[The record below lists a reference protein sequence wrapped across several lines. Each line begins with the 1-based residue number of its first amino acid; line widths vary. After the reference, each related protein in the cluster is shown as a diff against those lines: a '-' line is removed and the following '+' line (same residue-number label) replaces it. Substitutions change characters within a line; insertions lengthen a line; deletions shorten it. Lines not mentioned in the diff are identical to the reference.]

1 MQMKKILWICVL
13 CLPVLLQG
21 QHLIPLEDLS
31 FFKPTD
37 KTNWQ
42 FAKDVSAD
50 LHKKDAFTTLPGTG
64 VLVNLPSEGNK
75 ANLQSANEYG
85 DVDISFDFM
94 MSAHSNSGFYLQ
106 GRYEVQLLDSWGVLN
121 PSSAD
126 CGGIYQRFKQGKP
139 GGTYEGYA
147 PRVNACLAPGLWQH
161 LDISFQAPKF
171 DANGKK
177 ISDAKMIQI
186 KLNGAVIHENV
197 NLSGPTGGSISE
209 METEKGPFV
218 IQGDHGSVAF
228 RHFSIKELNDKPAF
242 LNPVNYQVYFG
253 NFKGREELLAKKP
266 DVSGITNKLTWDLTS
281 NTSQFANIL
290 KTELNIP
297 TAGEHI
303 IEVEINGKYFVQING
318 KEVFSEPKE
327 EDNYRKKMLLTLPA
341 GKVPLEIIQI
351 KTNKSINNALGI
363 WISGP
368 NFRNTALHHIGS
380 YLSPSTN
387 EEITLDA
394 NTPRVFR
401 SFMDITKNGKRIKRV
416 VHAVNVGSP
425 DKLHY
430 TFDLDNANIVQ
441 IWKGNFLNTT
451 PMWDDRGDGSSR
463 PLGAALTLSPNAFFT
478 SKSNI
483 FSQDNLG
490 ENLLIKGYEL
500 DNEEIPTFNYII
512 DDSDILDKTVI
523 VNKKHF
529 QRTLSIK
536 NPNPNHVCRI
546 AVGSD
551 IIKSGENR
559 YLVDGKAYYIEVSGA
574 TIEMGENQKALIVPA
589 LEKVQYSII
598 W

>member
-1 MQMKKILWICVL
+1 MEKIFWVCLFWIPMTL
-13 CLPVLLQG
+13 NAQEY
-21 QHLIPLEDLS
+21 IPLEDLS
-31 FFKPTD
+31 FFKSTG
-37 KTNWQ
+37 KTNWKL
-42 FAKDVSAD
+42 AKDASAD
-50 LHKKDAFTTLPGTG
+50 LSKKDIFTLTPGTG
-64 VLVNLPSEGNK
+64 VLVNLPSEGNMS
-75 ANLQSANEYG
+75 NLHSAKEYG

-121 PSSAD
+121 PTTAD
-126 CGGIYQRFKQGKP
+126 CGGIYQRFKQGP
-139 GGTYEGYA
+139 PLVTYEGYA

-161 LDISFQAPKF
+161 IDISFQAPKF
-171 DANGKK
+171 DGNGKK

-186 KLNGAVIHENV
+186 KLNGAIIHENV
-197 NLSGPTGGSISE
+197 SLSGPTGGSISE
-209 METEKGPFV
+209 KETEKGPFV

-228 RHFSIKELNDKPAF
+228 RHFTVKDLSDKPAF
-242 LNPVNYQVYFG
+242 LDPVNYQVYFG
-253 NFKGREELLAKKP
+253 EFKSREELSAKKP
-266 DVSGITNKLTWDLTS
+266 NVTGNIDKLTWDLTS
-281 NTSQFANIL
+281 NTSQFANSI
-290 KTELNIP
+290 KTMLNIP
-297 TAGEHI
+297 TAGEHS
-303 IEVEINGKYFVQING
+303 VEFEIKGKYFIQING
-318 KEVFSEPKE
+318 KEVFAEPKE
-327 EDNYRKKMLLTLPA
+327 ENNYRRKILLNLPA

-351 KTNKSINNALGI
+351 KSDKRVNNSLGF

-368 NFRNTALHHIGS
+368 NFRNTALHSIGS
-380 YLSPSTN
+380 YLSTSTS

-394 NTPRVFR
+394 NTPKVFR
-401 SFMDITKNGKRIKRV
+401 SFMDIMKNGKRIKRV

-463 PLGAALTLSPNAFFT
+463 PLGAVLTLSPNAFFT

-500 DNEEIPTFNYII
+500 DNEDIPTFNYML
-512 DDSDILDKTVI
+512 DGADILDKTVL
-523 VNKKHF
+523 VNKKYF
-529 QRTLSIK
+529 QRTITIK
-536 NPNPNHVCRI
+536 NPNPNHVCRL

-551 IIKSGENR
+551 IVRTGENR
-559 YLVDGKAYYIEVSGA
+559 YLIDGKAYYIEVAGA
-574 TIEMGENQKALIVPA
+574 TIETGDNQKALVIPA
-589 LEKVQYSII
+589 SDKVQYSII